1 MEVREH
7 GDDVVDRSS
16 GGSVKGGGK
25 ERIRVGV
32 ASVFGGRRGPEEG
45 DATETEQTEGH
56 GRELTELYSAITCQL
71 SMVNI

>member
-1 MEVREH
+1 MEVRERS
-7 GDDVVDRSS
+7 DSVVDRS
-16 GGSVKGGGK
+16 GGGGTK
-25 ERIRVGV
+25 RESKDRIKVGV